1 VENIIFSIIT
11 MPGWPASMRHIKKGT
26 SEKSCRQESSGRW
39 MTVRKA
45 QFPSSRAKVGKHME
59 RHHWSGDSEIKQVR
73 KEATNA
79 VSHARERS
87 SILKLVSVAPLP
99 V

>member
-1 VENIIFSIIT
+1 
-11 MPGWPASMRHIKKGT
+11 
-26 SEKSCRQESSGRW
+26 

-59 RHHWSGDSEIKQVR
+59 RHRWSGDSEIKQVR

-79 VSHARERS
+79 VSRARERS
-87 SILKLVSVAPLP
+87 SILKLVSVAPFP